1 MFIVIHFMHGLLLK
15 SVLLCFVLFCFVLLC
30 FVCFVS
36 RFPSV

>member
-15 SVLLCFVLFCFVLLC
+15 SVFFFFFFVLFCFVM
-30 FVCFVS
+30 FCFVS

>member
-15 SVLLCFVLFCFVLLC
+15 SVLIFVLFCFVLFC

>member
-15 SVLLCFVLFCFVLLC
+15 SVLIFVLFC

>member
-15 SVLLCFVLFCFVLLC
+15 SGFFCFVLFCFVL
-30 FVCFVS
+30 FCFVS